1 MGRACMQLGWLSI
14 VHHKTTLAKAMPC
27 APALVLFCWDGSP
40 CLSSSRLP
48 SGGNN
53 CEVTVWIFAGFDLHG
68 QPRTRAGGCTCTD
81 AIASNGGMQEEAL
94 KWETA
99 LTQTTNLK

>member
-1 MGRACMQLGWLSI
+1 ML
-14 VHHKTTLAKAMPC
+14 C
-27 APALVLFCWDGSP
+27 APALVLFCWGGSP
-40 CLSSSRLP
+40 CLP

-68 QPRTRAGGCTCTD
+68 LPRTRAGGCTCTD
-81 AIASNGGMQEEAL
+81 AIASKGGTQEEAL

-99 LTQTTNLK
+99 LTQTTNLKLGHC